1 MTQNYNTILRDLLTV
16 ENIKK
21 EITKLD
27 LFNHPY
33 DFKKITEQIADE
45 YRIYI
50 QVYDNVPRGTEY
62 WINDEHGHA
71 VVCSRYFY
79 GNHNEACFEALHD
92 FVEILTKDILN
103 HEHKFHY
110 TPITAERIKEF
121 IYNHE
126 NKYWRLPAY
135 LDPRG

>member
-1 MTQNYNTILRDLLTV
+1 MTQTYNTILRDLSTV
-16 ENIKK
+16 ENIKN
-21 EITKLD
+21 EIAKLD

-33 DFKKITEQIADE
+33 DFKKMAEQIADE
-45 YRIYI
+45 YRLYI
-50 QVYDNVPRGTEY
+50 QVYDNPGRGTEY
-62 WINDEHGHA
+62 WINDAEGHA
-71 VVCSRYFY
+71 VVVSEYFY
-79 GNHNEACFEALHD
+79 NEHNAACFEALYD
-92 FVEILTKDILN
+92 FVRVLTKDLLN

-110 TPITAERIKEF
+110 TPITAERIEEF